1 MKMRRKFGQR
11 EMHTALNGL
20 SMNGI
25 PTGHQ
30 VEMFRKKKYELK
42 IWKFV
47 GAGDS
52 DLIAII
58 HGNGQAPPRK
68 KYRMKQR
75 CLQQNSEI
83 TSL

>member
-1 MKMRRKFGQR
+1 MRRKFGHR
-11 EMHTALNGL
+11 EMHAALNGL
-20 SMNGI
+20 STNDI
-25 PTGHQ
+25 PMVHR
-30 VEMFRKKKYELK
+30 VEMFHKKKYELE

-58 HGNGQAPPRK
+58 HDNGQGPPRK

-75 CLQQNSEI
+75 CL
-83 TSL
+83 